1 MSQHLFPKLTL
12 AIFFVAATIPA
23 FSQVAPAAEEGGLP
37 LVVGVGISDFDLD
50 WGLGRRMIGI
60 TAWADWQLEHLPGP
74 LRNLSIE
81 AEGHDINF
89 DRPSELNPMR
99 QDTGLGG
106 LVYTSRHYRNLSP
119 YVKMMGGIG
128 SIDFPYL
135 SPPPPPGVPF
145 FHYRHD
151 TFAVVEPG
159 GGLEYRFW
167 RQFWVR
173 GEYDYQFWHHTFG
186 GTDLNPQGF
195 TVGATY
201 HFRRSY
207 PTR

>member
-23 FSQVAPAAEEGGLP
+23 FSQVTPAAEEGGLP
-37 LVVGVGISDFDLD
+37 LVVGVGISNFDLD
-50 WGLGRRMIGI
+50 WGAGRRMFGI

-74 LRNLSIE
+74 LRNLSVE
-81 AEGHDINF
+81 AEGHDINI
-89 DRPSELNPMR
+89 DRPSELDPMR
-99 QDTGLGG
+99 QDTAFGG
-106 LVYTSRHYRNLSP
+106 LVYTSHHYRNIRP
-119 YVKMMGGIG
+119 YVKAVGGIG

-135 SPPPPPGVPF
+135 SAPPPPGVPF

-151 TFAVVEPG
+151 TFAVNAFG

-173 GEYDYQFWHHTFG
+173 GEYEYQFWHQTFG
-186 GTDLNPQGF
+186 DSDLTPQGF

-201 HFRRSY
+201 HFRRTYSSH
-207 PTR
+207 

>member
-23 FSQVAPAAEEGGLP
+23 FSQVTPAAEEGGLP
-37 LVVGVGISDFDLD
+37 LVVGVGVSDFDLD
-50 WGLGRRMIGI
+50 WGLGRRMFGI

-81 AEGHDINF
+81 AEGHDINYG
-89 DRPSELNPMR
+89 RPTELPTMR

-106 LVYTSRHYRNLSP
+106 LVYTSHRYRNLRP
-119 YVKMMGGIG
+119 YAKMMGGIG
-128 SIDFPYL
+128 SIDFPPL
-135 SPPPPPGVPF
+135 SPQPPPPPVDT
-145 FHYRHD
+145 YMHD
-151 TFAVVEPG
+151 TFAVFAPG

-173 GEYDYQFWHHTFG
+173 GEYEYQFWHKPFG
-186 GTDLNPQGF
+186 TNTDLTPQGF
-195 TVGATY
+195 TIGATY
-201 HFRRSY
+201 HFRRTYSSH
-207 PTR
+207 